1 MDVTKRRRSRRTHTE
16 DFNQA
21 LVAACGEPVA
31 SVAGVALANGV
42 NANQLR
48 RWMRERGLEPPP
60 LSCLPVLPPPA
71 AVPGFVPVQLPQK
84 TDPVIRLELRKGA
97 SSVKVEWPE
106 GSAALCATWLREWL
120 G

>member
-16 DFNQA
+16 DFKQA
-21 LVAACGEPVA
+21 LVAACGE
-31 SVAGVALANGV
+31 
-42 NANQLR
+42 
-48 RWMRERGLEPPP
+48 
-60 LSCLPVLPPPA
+60 
-71 AVPGFVPVQLPQK
+71 PGFVPVQLPQK